1 MYIWIIN
8 KYILKFEEVPMTKP
22 TKKQVNLRLKDTV
35 TKELQAISKKY
46 RISQADVVAI
56 LIHWCHTDGEDIDR
70 LEEAFST
77 AESL

>member
-1 MYIWIIN
+1 M
-8 KYILKFEEVPMTKP
+8 ETS
-22 TKKQVNLRLKDTV
+22 TKKQVNLRLKSTIV
-35 TKELQAISKKY
+35 KELQYLAKTH

-56 LIHWCHTDGEDIDR
+56 LIHWLYSDGEEIEK